1 MNALQI
7 VTRSLQAEGYT
18 TYVIAADQGSDPA
31 NPFIVV
37 SLVSE
42 RSNSRLDDAAGQY
55 EALVS
60 IACHAASPAALI
72 DFSEEVKADLERI
85 TLGAYDDGKVPPTN
99 AVGFSFH
106 KADADV
112 TDYADD
118 LSIYRRIMDFRVLWW
133 RFPA

>member
-7 VTRSLQAEGYT
+7 VTRSLQAAGYQ
-18 TYVIAADQGSDPA
+18 TYAIAAEQGADPGT
-31 NPFIVV
+31 PFIVV

-42 RSNSRLDDAAGQY
+42 RSNSRLEDAAGQY

-60 IACHAASPAALI
+60 IACHAAGPAALI

-85 TLGAYDDGKVPPTN
+85 TLGAYDDGNVPPTN

-106 KADADV
+106 KAEADV
-112 TDYADD
+112 TDFSDN
-118 LSIYRRIMDFRVLWW
+118 LSIFRRVMDFRVLWW